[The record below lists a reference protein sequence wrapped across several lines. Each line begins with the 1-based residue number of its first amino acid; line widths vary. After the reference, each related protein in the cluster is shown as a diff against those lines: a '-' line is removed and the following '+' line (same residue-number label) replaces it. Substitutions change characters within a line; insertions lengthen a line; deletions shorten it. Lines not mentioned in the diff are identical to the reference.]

1 MNINALKEYWATF
14 WKYRELLKALV
25 SRDLKVKYRRSVLG
39 YIWSVL
45 NPLLMMLV
53 IAIFFS
59 YMFRFQIDNYPV
71 YLICGQVVYNFYSDA
86 TKQSMNSILHGG
98 ALIKKVKLPKY
109 IFPMARTTSSFVNML
124 FSLVAVVL
132 VIVIT
137 GAPLSPTILLF
148 PLPLIYLFFI
158 SMGIGMILS
167 VLVVYFRDIEHLY
180 GVFLLA
186 LMYASPI
193 FYPISA
199 LPPSAAFIIK
209 FNPLYHIMIMFRDIM
224 YYGNLPSLRDNI
236 VCMAFTALSMGLGL
250 LFFKKYQDNLVLN
263 I

>member
-1 MNINALKEYWATF
+1 LSITSLKEYWMTF
-14 WKYRELLKALV
+14 WKYKELLKELV
-25 SRDLKVKYRRSVLG
+25 LRDLKVKYRRSVLG
-39 YIWSVL
+39 YIWSIL
-45 NPLLMMLV
+45 NPLLMMIV
-53 IAIFFS
+53 ISIFFS
-59 YMFRFQIDNYPV
+59 FMFRFQIDNYPV

-86 TKQSMNSILHGG
+86 TRQSMNSILHGG

-109 IFPMARTTSSFVNML
+109 IFPIARTASSFINML

-132 VIVIT
+132 VMIIT
-137 GAPLSPTILLF
+137 KAPLSLTILLF

-193 FYPISA
+193 FYPISI
-199 LPPSAAFIIK
+199 LPPFAMIIIK
-209 FNPLYHIMIMFRDIM
+209 FNPLYHIMIMFRDVM
-224 YYGNLPSLRDNI
+224 YYGNIPSLRDNI
-236 VCMAFTALSMGLGL
+236 VCMAFAILSIGLGL
-250 LFFKKYQDNLVLN
+250 IIFKKYQDNLVLN

>member
-1 MNINALKEYWATF
+1 MNINSIKEYWMTF
-14 WKYRELLKALV
+14 WKYKELLKELV
-25 SRDLKVKYRRSVLG
+25 LRDLKVKYRRSVLG
-39 YIWSVL
+39 YIWSIL

-53 IAIFFS
+53 IALFFS
-59 YMFRFQIDNYPV
+59 YMFRFQIENYPV
-71 YLICGQVVYNFYSDA
+71 YLICGQVIYNFFSDA
-86 TKQSMNSILHGG
+86 TRQSMHSILHGG

-109 IFPMARTTSSFVNML
+109 IFPMARSISSFINML

-132 VIVIT
+132 VMIIT
-137 GAPLSPTILLF
+137 RAPLSLTILLF

-158 SMGIGMILS
+158 SMGVGMILS

-180 GVFLLA
+180 GIFLLA

-199 LPPSAAFIIK
+199 LPPTAAFIIK
-209 FNPLYHIMIMFRDIM
+209 FNPLYHIMIMFRDVM
-224 YYGNLPSLRDNI
+224 YFGTLPSLRDNV
-236 VCMAFTALSMGLGL
+236 VCLAFTLLSMGLGL
-250 LFFKKYQDNLVLN
+250 IFFKKYQDNLVLN

>member
-1 MNINALKEYWATF
+1 MNHKAIKEYWATF
-14 WKYRELLKALV
+14 WKYKELLKELV
-25 SRDLKVKYRRSVLG
+25 MRDLKVKYRRSVLG
-39 YIWSVL
+39 YVWSIL

-53 IAIFFS
+53 ISIFFS
-59 YMFRFQIDNYPV
+59 YMFRFEIDNYPV
-71 YLICGQVVYNFYSDA
+71 YLICGQVVYNFFSDS
-86 TKQSMNSILHGG
+86 TKQAMDSILHGG

-109 IFPMARTTSSFVNML
+109 IFPMARTASSFVNLL

-137 GAPLSPTILLF
+137 GAPISMTVLLF
-148 PLPLIYLFFI
+148 PLPLLYLFFI
-158 SMGIGMILS
+158 SMGVGMILS
-167 VLVVYFRDIEHLY
+167 VLSVYFRDIVHLY
-180 GVFLLA
+180 GVFLVA

-199 LPPSAAFIIK
+199 LPSSAAIIIK

-224 YYGNLPSLRDNI
+224 YYGRFPSLRDNV
-236 VCMAFTALSMGLGL
+236 VCLAFTILSMGLGL
-250 LFFKKYQDNLVLN
+250 IFFKKYQDNLVLN

>member
-1 MNINALKEYWATF
+1 MSITSLKEYWMTF
-14 WKYRELLKALV
+14 WKYKELLKELV
-25 SRDLKVKYRRSVLG
+25 LRDLKVKYRRSVLG
-39 YIWSVL
+39 YIWSIL
-45 NPLLMMLV
+45 NPLLMMIV
-53 IAIFFS
+53 ISIFFS
-59 YMFRFQIDNYPV
+59 FMFRFQIDNYPV

-86 TKQSMNSILHGG
+86 TRQSMNSILHGG

-109 IFPMARTTSSFVNML
+109 IFPIARTASSFINML

-132 VIVIT
+132 VMIIT
-137 GAPLSPTILLF
+137 KAPLSLTMLLF

-193 FYPISA
+193 FYPISI
-199 LPPSAAFIIK
+199 LPPFAMIIIK
-209 FNPLYHIMIMFRDIM
+209 FNPLYHIMIMFRDVM
-224 YYGNLPSLRDNI
+224 YYGNIPSLRDNI
-236 VCMAFTALSMGLGL
+236 VCMAFAILSIGLGL
-250 LFFKKYQDNLVLN
+250 IIFKKYQDNLVLN

>member
-1 MNINALKEYWATF
+1 MNTRAIKEYWGTF
-14 WKYRELLKALV
+14 WKYKELLKELV
-25 SRDLKVKYRRSVLG
+25 MRDLKVKYRRSILG
-39 YIWSVL
+39 YLWSIL

-53 IAIFFS
+53 MTVFFS
-59 YMFRFQIDNYPV
+59 YMFRYKIENYPV
-71 YLICGQVVYNFYSDA
+71 YLICGQVIYNFYSDA
-86 TKQSMNSILHGG
+86 TRQSMNSILHGG

-109 IFPMARTTSSFVNML
+109 IFPMARTASSFVNLL
-124 FSLVAVVL
+124 FSLVAVIL
-132 VIVIT
+132 VMTIT
-137 GAPLSPTILLF
+137 RAPITPTVLLF

-167 VLVVYFRDIEHLY
+167 VLAVYFRDMIHLY

-199 LPPSAAFIIK
+199 LPTQAVILIK
-209 FNPLYHIMIMFRDIM
+209 FNPLYHIMQMFRDVM
-224 YYGNLPSLRDNI
+224 YYGNLPSLRDNL
-236 VCMAFTALSMGLGL
+236 VCLAFTMLSMGLGL
-250 LFFKKYQDNLVLN
+250 FFFKKYQDNLVLN